1 MRIITA
7 VKEAVPVAEA
17 GVEVE
22 VDTSM
27 IIDRH
32 GLDTGDIMSL
42 CFESFFFSWLTGNEV
57 DVSISPINA

>member
-27 IIDRH
+27 IM
-32 GLDTGDIMSL
+32 DTGDIMSL
-42 CFESFFFSWLTGNEV
+42 CFESFFLSWLTGNEV